1 MTSLTVIPGKGLG
14 LVASQDFKAG
24 DKIIEESVSLFCS
37 REASRTTQVKHLLK
51 QFKRLHTLDKLKV
64 KRLFSLGGSRSIF
77 NIFNTNSFSINSH
90 CCGLYI
96 KTSRI
101 NHSCIP
107 NAAYNCNDGSFNK
120 EVTAIRS
127 IAKGEEISISYIDKF
142 WRERIVRQLE
152 LSEWGFHCRC
162 EVCDMPAQERE
173 HNDQQ
178 RKQLAVLD
186 QQVKGFVGKLSS
198 SFRSRFGLSGISDE
212 AIRNINCDIFVQIKL
227 WIKQAEERATI
238 VENLKDQ
245 LLLLKFPVLLDCLML
260 YLKARSLGVLVGTR
274 VDKRILEIGE
284 TLSVMSDWNDD
295 WRGDLCH
302 TLARAY
308 LLGVTWTYGV

>member
-1 MTSLTVIPGKGLG
+1 
-14 LVASQDFKAG
+14 
-24 DKIIEESVSLFCS
+24 
-37 REASRTTQVKHLLK
+37 
-51 QFKRLHTLDKLKV
+51 
-64 KRLFSLGGSRSIF
+64 
-77 NIFNTNSFSINSH
+77 
-90 CCGLYI
+90 
-96 KTSRI
+96 
-101 NHSCIP
+101 
-107 NAAYNCNDGSFNK
+107 
-120 EVTAIRS
+120 
-127 IAKGEEISISYIDKF
+127 
-142 WRERIVRQLE
+142 
-152 LSEWGFHCRC
+152 
-162 EVCDMPAQERE
+162 MPAQERE

-178 RKQLAVLD
+178 RRQLAVLD